1 MKQVLLTIMALLLTG
16 IGIAGCHKTENAI
29 TRLDDAKTAKIG
41 VMTGTTGEEITKA
54 RFPNAQ
60 VKSFDDVMDAVAA
73 LKSGQL
79 EAIVTALPTAVQ
91 VSKVNKEFTTL
102 PEPLDNEDTAIALRK
117 ADSQLLADLNR
128 IIAELKADGTL
139 ASMRKRWLK
148 ADTGP
153 YEELKLTPPTS
164 GKLLKIGVS
173 ATREPLSFVDKDG
186 RVTGHDG
193 ELARLISS
201 KLNRPIEFSNMKF
214 MALIPALQSGKVD
227 MILSGMTATDERKK
241 AVNFT
246 RPYFANAQVML
257 VKNAVKTAAAS
268 DDPLA
273 GLGNKRIC
281 VLNGSAG
288 DLAARKN
295 FPGAQFQTFTAAAD
309 AALAIKAN
317 KADAFIYDKSVLLNL
332 VEKSPELVIL
342 DKPVAK
348 LEVAAAIKKE
358 NSQLLS
364 EINRALQNLKTEGAL
379 QRLRQKWVDAKYSAT
394 PTLPATDTT
403 ATNGVLKMGTCAN
416 LEPFSFQSNG
426 KLTGLDIE
434 LSQLIGKQL
443 GKKVQIVDMNF
454 EALIPALQSGKIDF
468 ALSNFNVTDER
479 KKLINFSAPYI
490 TNDIG
495 VLVRRSD
502 LPSNSG
508 TTGAKPE
515 KAEGL
520 LRTIDDL
527 KNKRIGVLL
536 GSVHDTYATKQ
547 YPQATILQYKSPPDL
562 ILAVKSGKVDAAFY
576 THETLLEVLRQ
587 DKELGLVGKPLFSV
601 PIAVGFNK
609 GNDTLKNQFNT
620 FLRQLKSNGQ
630 FNDMV
635 TRWILQGNTQ
645 MPNIDGTKS
654 NGRLVIGIVS
664 DKGMPFTIIKD
675 NKMIGFDVEL
685 AERFAAYL
693 GKEPIFADM
702 EFGSLIAAAS
712 TNKIDAIFSTLMIT
726 DERKKQVAFS
736 EPYYELGASVF
747 ALKKNTADADTT
759 SHGPK
764 LAAPSFITNLVASFQ
779 SNIIHEKRYL
789 LILDGLKTTVIIS
802 IFATIFGTL
811 LGALVCFMRMAQ
823 TSLLNLP
830 AKLYIAILR
839 GTPVLVLL
847 MLIFYVVFASVNIN
861 PVIVAII
868 AFGMNFA
875 AYSAEIFR
883 TGIEGVEKGQTE
895 AGISLGFTR
904 TSTFF
909 HIVLPQMV
917 RRILPVYKG
926 EFISLVKMTSIV
938 GYIAVQDLTKASDII
953 RSRTFDA
960 FFPLVMVAILYFLI
974 SWALMQSLEYLE
986 RITDPKQKKRKVAN
1000 Q

>member
-1 MKQVLLTIMALLLTG
+1 MKRVLLTIMALLLAG
-16 IGIAGCHKTENAI
+16 ICIIGCHKTEKPI
-29 TRLDDAKTAKIG
+29 TCLDDAKTAKIG

-54 RFPNAQ
+54 RFPQAQ

-91 VSKVNKEFTTL
+91 VSKVNKEFSIL

-117 ADSQLLADLNR
+117 ADSQLLTDLNR

-148 ADTGP
+148 PDTGP

-193 ELARLISS
+193 ELARLISIR
-201 KLNRPIEFSNMKF
+201 LNRPIEFLNMKF

-227 MILSGMTATDERKK
+227 MIISGMTATEERKK

-246 RPYFANAQVML
+246 QPYFANAQVML
-257 VKNAVKTAAAS
+257 VRKSSAAS
-268 DDPLA
+268 
-273 GLGNKRIC
+273 
-281 VLNGSAG
+281 S
-288 DLAARKN
+288 
-295 FPGAQFQTFTAAAD
+295 
-309 AALAIKAN
+309 
-317 KADAFIYDKSVLLNL
+317 
-332 VEKSPELVIL
+332 
-342 DKPVAK
+342 
-348 LEVAAAIKKE
+348 
-358 NSQLLS
+358 NSQ
-364 EINRALQNLKTEGAL
+364 
-379 QRLRQKWVDAKYSAT
+379 
-394 PTLPATDTT
+394 
-403 ATNGVLKMGTCAN
+403 
-416 LEPFSFQSNG
+416 
-426 KLTGLDIE
+426 
-434 LSQLIGKQL
+434 
-443 GKKVQIVDMNF
+443 
-454 EALIPALQSGKIDF
+454 
-468 ALSNFNVTDER
+468 
-479 KKLINFSAPYI
+479 
-490 TNDIG
+490 
-495 VLVRRSD
+495 
-502 LPSNSG
+502 SG
-508 TTGAKPE
+508 TTKLSSA
-515 KAEGL
+515 
-520 LRTIDDL
+520 DDL
-527 KNKRIGVLL
+527 KDKRIGVLL

-562 ILAVKSGKVDAAFY
+562 VLAVKSGKVDAAFY
-576 THETLLEVLRQ
+576 THETLLEVLRH
-587 DKELGLVGKPLFSV
+587 DPTLGLLGKPLFSV
-601 PIAVGFNK
+601 PIGVGFNK
-609 GNDTLKNQFNT
+609 ANDTQRTQFNS
-620 FLRQLKSNGQ
+620 FLKQIKENGQ
-630 FNDMV
+630 FKEMV
-635 TRWILQGNTQ
+635 TRWILQGSTR
-645 MPNIDGTKS
+645 MPKVDGAKT

-675 NKMIGFDVEL
+675 NTMIGFDVEL

-693 GKEPIFADM
+693 GKEPVFADM

-712 TNKIDAIFSTLMIT
+712 TNKIDAIFSTLVIT

-736 EPYYELGASVF
+736 DPYYELGASVF
-747 ALKKNTADADTT
+747 ALKNNIADAATA
-759 SHGPK
+759 HAPQK
-764 LAAPSFITNLVASFQ
+764 PAAPSYLSGIVSSFK
-779 SNIIHEKRYL
+779 SNIIQEKRYL
-789 LILDGLKTTVIIS
+789 LIWDGLKTTVIIS
-802 IFATIFGTL
+802 IFATLFGTL

-823 TSLLNLP
+823 SKLLNQP
-830 AKLYIAILR
+830 ARLYISVLR
-839 GTPVLVLL
+839 GMPVLVLL

-861 PVIVAII
+861 PVIVAVI

-883 TGIEGVEKGQTE
+883 TGIVGVEKGQTE
-895 AGISLGFTR
+895 AGISLGFTK

-974 SWALMQSLEYLE
+974 SWTLMQFLEYLE
-986 RITDPKQKKRKVAN
+986 RVTDPKQKKRKVAK